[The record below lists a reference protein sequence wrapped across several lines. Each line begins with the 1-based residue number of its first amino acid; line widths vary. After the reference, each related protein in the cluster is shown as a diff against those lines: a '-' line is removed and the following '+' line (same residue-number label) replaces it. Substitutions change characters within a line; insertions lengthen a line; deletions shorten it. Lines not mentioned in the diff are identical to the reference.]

1 MVEDYVQ
8 CKHKRK
14 RVVFPHPLMADIL
27 RETYGVLV
35 YQEQI
40 IKSVQVLAGFS
51 LGQADLLRRAI
62 GKKTVEILAEQ
73 RLQFVEGC
81 LKNSEFLE
89 QCPQVSTPEEKA
101 NEIFDTIN
109 YFSGYGFN
117 KSHSVA
123 YGLIS
128 YQTAFLKAHYP
139 VQLMAALFNGSIN
152 NQDNIINYIS
162 ECKAMGV
169 KVLPPDVNHSAKTFT
184 VAPAEFRITA
194 ITLAHFERDFAGSN
208 PQNDSLPQDWLEPLR
223 NSLKKLKN
231 QDFKDETEF
240 L

>member
-1 MVEDYVQ
+1 MYKRQVEDYVQ
-8 CKHKRK
+8 CKHRRK
-14 RVVFPHPLMADIL
+14 KVVYPHPLMEDIL

-40 IKSVQVLAGFS
+40 IQCVQVLAGFS

-62 GKKTVEILAEQ
+62 GKKSPEILAEQ
-73 RLQFVEGC
+73 RTQFVEGC
-81 LKNSEFLE
+81 LNNQNFVSL
-89 QCPQVSTPEEKA
+89 CPQTSTPEEKA

-162 ECKAMGV
+162 ECKTMGIR
-169 KVLPPDVNHSAKTFT
+169 VLPPDVNHSTKHFT
-184 VAPAEFRITA
+184 VALEEFTNTDRTI
-194 ITLAHFERDFAGSN
+194 AH
-208 PQNDSLPQDWLEPLR
+208 
-223 NSLKKLKN
+223 
-231 QDFKDETEF
+231 
-240 L
+240 